1 MATKFADVPA
11 WPEPKSSPPPAGHNR
26 PPLDELIPAE
36 FREELLREQPE
47 FLLRL
52 DDLIG
57 SASRAQA
64 TNDDEL
70 GRCGNLVNAYRKALA
85 HVGNVHKVVK
95 QPYLDGGRLVDAEKN
110 VLVERIEAA
119 KRKVEHIGDVY
130 VADKRAKEE
139 AERKRIEAE
148 QRAAAIEAAR
158 AEQAARDA
166 EEAAAR
172 AAADATTD
180 AEREAAQADAAR
192 KQAEAE
198 EAMAA
203 AALAAA
209 APTKAEPVRSD
220 EGATVS
226 GKQEWKSEVTDYEV
240 AFMAVA
246 DDEKVREAI
255 DKAIARRVKAGS
267 RKIEGVRVWPVA
279 KANFR

>member
-130 VADKRAKEE
+130 VAD
-139 AERKRIEAE
+139 
-148 QRAAAIEAAR
+148 
-158 AEQAARDA
+158 
-166 EEAAAR
+166 
-172 AAADATTD
+172 
-180 AEREAAQADAAR
+180 AAR